1 MRKALTFL
9 VALMWATI
17 LLGGAFRPQ
26 APGAEGAPR
35 PQVGYPAPPFE
46 ATDLEGNPVS
56 LSDLRGRAVMLNFWA
71 SWCPPCRIEMPEL
84 DRLAA
89 NLPADTVLLA
99 INVTNQEASS
109 QAVRSFLTAQG
120 HTFPVALDPRGTAAD
135 AYRVIALPTNLFISP
150 AGVVTARI
158 NGPLSHGAMVDY
170 LKAAGR

>member
-9 VALMWATI
+9 VSLMWATL

-26 APGAEGAPR
+26 ASGTEGAPR
-35 PQVGYPAPPFE
+35 PQVGHPAPAFE
-46 ATDLEGNPVS
+46 AFDLEGNAVA

-84 DRLAA
+84 DRLTA
-89 NLPADTVLLA
+89 NLPPGTAILA
-99 INVTNQEASS
+99 VNVTNQEASP
-109 QAVRSFLTAQG
+109 QAVRSFLTARG

-135 AYRVIALPTNLFISP
+135 TYRVIALPTNLFISP
-150 AGVVTARI
+150 EGAVTARI